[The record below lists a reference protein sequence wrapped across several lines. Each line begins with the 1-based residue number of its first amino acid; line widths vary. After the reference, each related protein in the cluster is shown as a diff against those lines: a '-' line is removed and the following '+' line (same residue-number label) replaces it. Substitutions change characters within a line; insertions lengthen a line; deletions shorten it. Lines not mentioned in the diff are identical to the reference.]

1 VSDRDRIGF
10 IGLGIMGKPM
20 AVRLV
25 RAGFP
30 VVVHNR
36 SPEAAEELAAA
47 GAESASSPREIAER
61 SDVVVTM
68 LPDSPDVE
76 AVVLGEGGVIAGVR
90 EGMLVVDMSTIAPA
104 TARQVHAALA
114 ERGVEAVDAPVSGGE
129 PAAVDGQLSIMAG
142 GSEAA
147 VKRAEP
153 IFAELGK
160 ATTHIG
166 PPGAGQVAK
175 AANQVV
181 VALTIQAVSE
191 ALTLAAKAGVDPARV
206 REALLGGFA
215 QSKILDAHG
224 ERMLEDRFDPGFR
237 IELHRKDLAIA
248 LQTARED
255 GVALPATA
263 HVAEMFNALI
273 AQGSGARDHS
283 ALVTLYRRLSGGYSD
298 SSPSTAAAT

>member
-1 VSDRDRIGF
+1 MGDRDRIGF

-20 AVRLV
+20 ATRLV

-36 SPEAAEELAAA
+36 SPEAVEELAAE

-76 AVVLGEGGVIAGVR
+76 AVVLGEDGVIAGAR
-90 EGMLVVDMSTIAPA
+90 EGMLLVDMSTIAPA

-147 VKRAEP
+147 VERAEP

-166 PPGAGQVAK
+166 APGAGQVAK

-181 VALTIQAVSE
+181 VALTIQAVAE
-191 ALTLAAKAGVDPARV
+191 ALTLASKAGVDPARV

-215 QSKILDAHG
+215 QSKILEAHG
-224 ERMLEDRFDPGFR
+224 ERMLEGRFDPGFR

-248 LQTARED
+248 LQSAREE
-255 GVALPATA
+255 GVPLLATA
-263 HVAEMFNALI
+263 QVAELFNALI
-273 AQGSGARDHS
+273 AQGSGTLDHS
-283 ALVTLYRRLSGGYSD
+283 ALVTLYRALSASGD
-298 SSPSTAAAT
+298 R